1 MHDKKTLA
9 FISFILYKTFWK
21 TNQIILIMGNKNL
34 TNIWR
39 KKMYNTVKDL
49 FYFKLFYKVFL
60 ESVTFKILLCKE
72 EKPELLFKENILIKA
87 TKFRVLKLLRFLITA
102 SSNPSLIYFVEYSRN
117 NFKISP
123 SNLSI

>member
-1 MHDKKTLA
+1 
-9 FISFILYKTFWK
+9 
-21 TNQIILIMGNKNL
+21 
-34 TNIWR
+34 
-39 KKMYNTVKDL
+39 MYNTVKDL

>member
-1 MHDKKTLA
+1 MHDEKTLA

-102 SSNPSLIYFVEYSRN
+102 SFNPSTDILCGIF
-117 NFKISP
+117 
-123 SNLSI
+123 